1 MQESYSVVELCH
13 IFGVHRSSFRYW
25 LKHKNKISPQQVQ
38 ERAMVREIHTESNG
52 SAGSRTIATIAT
64 SRGNSLS
71 RYRVRKLMNEMQLYS
86 CQLPKHKY
94 KKAIKEHINVPNIV
108 NRDFH
113 PAAPN
118 QVWCGDVTYIWVGN
132 RWAYLAVVL
141 DLYARKPIG
150 WSLSYSPNS
159 ELTSKALQIAFD
171 VRSRPKGLVFH
182 SDQGC
187 HYTSLAFRQLL
198 WRLQIQQS
206 MSRRGN
212 CWDNSPM
219 ERFFRSLKTEW
230 VPNVGYRDIEEARAN
245 INDYISGYYCEVRPH
260 RHNHAVTPNQAEKN
274 YWDVSKKL
282 AKFT

>member
-1 MQESYSVVELCH
+1 VVELCQ
-13 IFGVHRSSFRYW
+13 IFGIHRSSFRYW
-25 LKHKNKISPQQVQ
+25 LNHNDKISPQRIQ

-52 SAGSRTIATIAT
+52 SAGARTIATIAT
-64 SRGNSLS
+64 SRGTALS
-71 RYRVRKLMNEMQLYS
+71 RYRARSLMKEMQLYS

-94 KKAIKEHINVPNIV
+94 KKATKEHINVPNIV
-108 NRDFH
+108 NRNFR
-113 PAAPN
+113 PAAPDK
-118 QVWCGDVTYIWVGN
+118 VWCGDVTYIWVGN

-150 WSLSYSPNS
+150 WAFSYSPNS
-159 ELTSKALQIAFD
+159 ELTSKALQMAFD
-171 VRSRPKGLVFH
+171 VRGKPKGLVFH

-198 WRLQIQQS
+198 WCLQIQQS

-230 VPNVGYRDIEEARAN
+230 VPNVGYLDIEEARSS
-245 INDYISGYYCEVRPH
+245 INNYISGYYCKVRPH
-260 RHNHAVTPNQAEKN
+260 RHNHAITPNQAEKN
-274 YWDVSKKL
+274 YWDTSKKV